1 MSIQPRQPQAI
12 PDETRRVAQAAF
24 PKGSLYMRIRD
35 ELGSLYTDERF
46 VDLFAVR
53 GQPAESPGRLA
64 LVTVFQFAEGLSDRQ
79 AADSVRARID
89 WKYALELELTDPGFD
104 FSILSEFRD
113 RLIAGQREQVL
124 LDTLLE
130 ALKQKQLLKARGRQ
144 RTDSTHVLAAI
155 RELNRLEVVGET
167 MRRAL
172 NELADAA
179 PDWLRTIAQRE

>member
-1 MSIQPRQPQAI
+1 
-12 PDETRRVAQAAF
+12 
-24 PKGSLYMRIRD
+24 MR
-35 ELGSLYTDERF
+35 S
-46 VDLFAVR
+46 
-53 GQPAESPGRLA
+53 S
-64 LVTVFQFAEGLSDRQ
+64 
-79 AADSVRARID
+79 
-89 WKYALELELTDPGFD
+89 LELTDPGFD

-179 PDWLRTIAQRE
+179 PDWLRTIAQREWFPRTPNALTRFDCPKTLPHARN